1 MIYLPKE
8 GKIESMKTF
17 DHISV
22 PHPFPYQGSKRGIAK
37 YILPHFPSDVNCLI
51 EPFCGASAIALSASA
66 YGLIKKAI
74 INDLNEPLMCLWQEI
89 LENPDD
95 LVKLY
100 EQLWNEQHTDKKA
113 YFFKVREQFNQ
124 THQPH
129 HLLYLLARIVKG
141 SVRYSSTGSF
151 NQSADNRRAG
161 MRPNTMRKNIINVSS
176 LLSGITKYSS
186 VDFSEVVKKAK
197 KNDLVYMDP
206 PYQGTSFTRDHRY
219 LNGLTYDDFVDV
231 LKIMNK
237 TNTSYI
243 ISYDGK
249 TGDKSHGKS
258 LPTSL
263 SLKHLHVKAGRSSQ
277 ATLLGGV
284 DETIES
290 LYLSPAL
297 VDRLNNQEKFTPII
311 QREMQQELI
320 FA

>member
-1 MIYLPKE
+1 
-8 GKIESMKTF
+8 MKTF

-51 EPFCGASAIALSASA
+51 EPFCGASAIALSARV
-66 YGLIKKAI
+66 YGLMKKAI
-74 INDLNEPLMCLWQEI
+74 INDLNEPLMRLWQEI
-89 LENPDD
+89 LENPEN
-95 LVKLY
+95 LTELY
-100 EQLWNEQHTDKKA
+100 EQLWHEQQKDKKS
-113 YFFKVREQFNQ
+113 YFFKVREQFNE

-141 SVRYSSTGSF
+141 SVRYSSSGSF
-151 NQSADNRRAG
+151 NQSADNRRSG

-176 LLSGITKYSS
+176 LLSGITTFSS
-186 VDFSEVVKKAK
+186 VDFSKVVKNAK

-231 LKIMNK
+231 LKTMNEK
-237 TNTSYI
+237 NTSYI
-243 ISYDGK
+243 ISYDGRTGEK
-249 TGDKSHGKS
+249 THGKS
-258 LPTSL
+258 LPNFL
-263 SLKHLHVKAGRSSQ
+263 SLKHLHIKAGRSSQ
-277 ATLLGGV
+277 ATLLGSN

-297 VDRLNNQEKFTPII
+297 VDRLDNEEQFSPET
-311 QREMQQELI
+311 QQQVQQELM
-320 FA
+320 FS

>member
-1 MIYLPKE
+1 MEL
-8 GKIESMKTF
+8 MKTF
-17 DHISV
+17 DHFSV

-74 INDLNEPLMCLWQEI
+74 INDLNEPLMRLWQEI
-89 LENPDD
+89 LENPES
-95 LVKLY
+95 LVSQY
-100 EQLWNEQHTDKKA
+100 EQLWYEQQEDKKA
-113 YFFKVREQFNQ
+113 YFFKVREQFNE
-124 THQPH
+124 THHPH

-141 SVRYSSTGSF
+141 AVRYSSSGSF
-151 NQSADNRRAG
+151 NQSADNRRSG
-161 MRPNTMRKNIINVSS
+161 MRPNTMRKNIINVSY
-176 LLSGITKYSS
+176 LLSRHTKLSS
-186 VDFSEVVKKAK
+186 IDFSEVVKKAK

-237 TNTSYI
+237 KNTSYI

-249 TGDKSHGKS
+249 TGEKSHGKS
-258 LPTSL
+258 LPNFL
-263 SLKHLHVKAGRSSQ
+263 SLKHLYVKAGRSSQ
-277 ATLLGGV
+277 ATLLGGN

-297 VDRLNNQEKFTPII
+297 VDRLNNQEQFTPVV
-311 QREMQQELI
+311 QREIQQELR

>member
-1 MIYLPKE
+1 
-8 GKIESMKTF
+8 MKTF
-17 DHISV
+17 NHISV

-37 YILPHFPSDVNCLI
+37 HILPHFPSDVNCLI

-66 YGLIKKAI
+66 YGLMKKAI
-74 INDLNEPLMCLWQEI
+74 INDLNEPLMKLWQEI
-89 LENPDD
+89 LENPEG
-95 LVKLY
+95 LVERY
-100 EQLWNEQHTDKKA
+100 EQLWHEQHPDKKA
-113 YFFKVREQFNQ
+113 YFFKVREQFNE

-141 SVRYSSTGSF
+141 AVRYSSSGSF
-151 NQSADNRRAG
+151 NQSADNRRSG
-161 MRPNTMRKNIINVSS
+161 MRPNTMRKNIINVSF
-176 LLSGITKYSS
+176 LLSGITKSSS

-231 LKIMNK
+231 LKIMNEK
-237 TNTSYI
+237 NTSYI

-249 TGDKSHGKS
+249 TGDKSHGKF
-258 LPTSL
+258 LPKFL
-263 SLKHLHVKAGRSSQ
+263 SLKHLYVKAGRSTQ
-277 ATLLGGV
+277 ATLLGGN

-297 VDRLNNQEKFTPII
+297 IDRLGNEIEFSTETPQEI
-311 QREMQQELI
+311 QQELI